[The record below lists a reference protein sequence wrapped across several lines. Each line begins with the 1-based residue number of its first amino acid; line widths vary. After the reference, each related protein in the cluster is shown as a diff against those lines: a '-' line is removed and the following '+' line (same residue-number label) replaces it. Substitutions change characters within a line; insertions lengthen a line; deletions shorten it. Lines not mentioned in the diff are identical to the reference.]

1 MRALTHIVEFSGI
14 FKHSTKF
21 KDQNGFSNFSVTT
34 YQVVMSVQ
42 PCGLTIKVQNFA
54 DLEVV
59 VLQSSDFRII
69 PIHVGV

>member
-34 YQVVMSVQ
+34 YQVVMSV
-42 PCGLTIKVQNFA
+42 
-54 DLEVV
+54 
-59 VLQSSDFRII
+59 
-69 PIHVGV
+69 